1 MKNRK
6 LWRALVAALLCAA
19 LLCPAF
25 ALAEAD
31 NLAINDVADSA
42 LDLEMNDAFD
52 GALPDLPDLDLPNN
66 LALDDLALDDE
77 LVAGEPGPIDLGGGA
92 LSNAG
97 DTGSGDSQE
106 TPSPKDVV
114 TLVASYTGGTL
125 SKAYDCNKY
134 GAAKDTN
141 TGEIIYVIEALKT
154 ISSQFKLTPAKGK
167 TLVEG
172 HENVSFKLTLTKQ
185 FDAADV
191 GKYTFEFTLSL
202 TGDDAA
208 WYTLKN
214 PVVKVPAR
222 IIRRVVTV
230 TPRANLTKVYGAE
243 EPVYPSGTKFTLKYT
258 NGEIAVQ
265 QDVSGLPTYAVPSFT
280 SDQAENV
287 KVLIREAR
295 LKERDFF
302 PGFLSRKRGEKAGE
316 YRVTRGTLDYGN
328 NFKVKVAK
336 GFFTIN
342 PRDIADSSVTV
353 KAVSDKIF
361 TGKAIKPNPVVRYNG
376 KLLKLNTAYTLKYT
390 NCKALGNATVTITGK
405 GNFTGTRKLTFRI
418 VLKPTGISKL
428 TAGKGKIDV
437 AWKKGSLNTGYEI
450 AYSTDANFSSA
461 QTKVVKGSDTTR
473 TTLKNL
479 QAQTTYYVRIR
490 TYRKVKGNVFYSAW
504 SKTKSIKTK

>member
-31 NLAINDVADSA
+31 NLAINDLADSA

-66 LALDDLALDDE
+66 LALGDLALDDD
-77 LVAGEPGPIDLGGGA
+77 LVAGETGPIDLGGGA

-97 DTGSGDSQE
+97 DAESEDSQE

-134 GAAKDTN
+134 GAVRDT
-141 TGEIIYVIEALKT
+141 TSGEIIYVIEALKT
-154 ISSQFKLTPAKGK
+154 ISSQFKLTPVKGK

-172 HENVSFKLTLTKQ
+172 HENVNFKLTLTKQ
-185 FDAADV
+185 FDAADA
-191 GKYTFEFTLSL
+191 GSYSFEFTLSL

-214 PVVKVPAR
+214 PVVKVPAK
-222 IIRRVVTV
+222 INPRVVTV
-230 TPRANLTKVYGAE
+230 TPRANLAKVYGAE
-243 EPVYPSGTKFTLKYT
+243 EPVYPSGTNFTLKYT

-302 PGFLSRKRGEKAGE
+302 PGFLSRKPGEKAGK
-316 YRVTRGTLDYGN
+316 YRITKGTLDYGS
-328 NFKVKVAK
+328 NFKVKLAK
-336 GFFTIN
+336 GFFTISR
-342 PRDIADSSVTV
+342 RDIADSDIAV
-353 KAVSDKIF
+353 KAISDRTY
-361 TGKAIKPNPVVRYNG
+361 TGKAIKPKPVVRYKG
-376 KLLKLNTAYTLKYT
+376 KRLKLGSAYTLKYT
-390 NCKALGNATVTITGK
+390 HCKALGSATVTITGK
-405 GNFTGTRKLTFRI
+405 GNFTGTRKLSFRI

-428 TAGKGKIDV
+428 AAGKGKITV
-437 AWKKGSLNTGYEI
+437 AWKKGSLNAGYEI
-450 AYSTDANFSSA
+450 AYSTDADFSSA
-461 QTKVVKGSDTTR
+461 QTKIVKGSGTTR
-473 TTLKNL
+473 TTLKSL
-479 QAQTTYYVRIR
+479 QSQTTYYVRIR

-504 SKTKSIKTK
+504 SKTKSTKTK